1 MTTMIRVV
9 SCLLVLTI
17 FGACSSKP
25 VRHLASDASLVK
37 AGVSTKEE
45 VLTYLGDPDSQQ
57 MVSAT
62 TERWVYNEERKSA
75 AQKVPFLGKM
85 FSSKNYSRII
95 VTFEGEKVVEVR
107 FSSFDSDEFDWS
119 DDYSWQE
126 KRQ

>member
-9 SCLLVLTI
+9 SCFLVLTI
-17 FGACSSKP
+17 LGACSSKP

-37 AGVSTKEE
+37 AGVSTKED

-57 MVSAT
+57 MISAT
-62 TERWVYNEERKSA
+62 SERWVYNEERQSA

-85 FSSKNYSRII
+85 FSSKNYSRIV
-95 VTFEGEKVVEVR
+95 VTFEGENVVEVR

>member
-1 MTTMIRVV
+1 MTTLIRVV
-9 SCLLVLTI
+9 NCLLVLTI
-17 FGACSSKP
+17 LGACSSKP

-37 AGVSTKEE
+37 ASVSTKED

-57 MVSAT
+57 MISAT
-62 TERWVYNEERKSA
+62 SERWIYNEERQSA

-85 FSSKNYSRII
+85 FSSKNYSRIV
-95 VTFEGEKVVEVR
+95 VTFEGENVVDVR